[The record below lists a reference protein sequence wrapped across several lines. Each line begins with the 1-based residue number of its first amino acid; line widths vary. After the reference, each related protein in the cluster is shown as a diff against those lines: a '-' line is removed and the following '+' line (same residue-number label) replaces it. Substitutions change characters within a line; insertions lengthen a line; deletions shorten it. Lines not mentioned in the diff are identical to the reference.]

1 MAELDELLRV
11 PPDTKVKLKD
21 HPSDAMGSYRSKEEA
36 AEKLDKDVVKLADLQ
51 DKLYAKD
58 THALLIVLQGIDAAG
73 KDGTVKHV
81 MSSVNPTG
89 CEVHSF
95 KQPSSEELDHDY
107 LWRHVK
113 ALPRRGNI
121 GIFNRSH
128 YEEVLVVRVHPEL
141 LAKEKV
147 PRLKKSDKIWPE
159 RFRQINDFEHYLV
172 ENGIEILKFF
182 LHISKEEQKKRFL
195 ARLDTPEKLWK
206 FDANDV
212 QQRAYW
218 DAYIDAYEDMLSN
231 TSTKHAPW
239 HVIPADH
246 KWFAHAAVADIIVR
260 KLESLDLEPPK
271 VDEAKQKEIDAAKKQ
286 LEKE

>member
-1 MAELDELLRV
+1 MAELREPLRV
-11 PPDTKVKLKD
+11 PPDVKVKLKD
-21 HPSDAMGSYRSKEEA
+21 YPSDATGPYHSKDEA
-36 AEKLDKDVVKLADLQ
+36 ANDLQKDVEKLADLQ
-51 DKLYAKD
+51 DKLYAKK
-58 THALLIVLQGIDAAG
+58 TYALLIVLQGIDAAG

-95 KQPSSEELDHDY
+95 KEPSTEELDHDY
-107 LWRHVK
+107 LWRHAK
-113 ALPRRGNI
+113 ALPPRGSI

-147 PRLKKSDKIWPE
+147 PKLKKGDNIWPE
-159 RFRQINDFEHYLV
+159 RYRQINDFEHYLV
-172 ENGIEILKFF
+172 ENGVEILKFF

-195 ARLDTPEKLWK
+195 ARLETPEKLWK
-206 FDANDV
+206 FDANDI
-212 QQRAYW
+212 QQRDYW
-218 DAYIDAYEDMLSN
+218 DQYIDAYEDMLSN

-239 HVIPADH
+239 YVIPADH
-246 KWFAHAAVADIIVR
+246 KWFTHAAVADIVVR

-271 VDEAKQKEIDAAKKQ
+271 VDDAKQKEIEQAKKL